1 MNEVINKIIYFD
13 RETIRN
19 ILQEQNKGTKVTL
32 LGTASSMKGE
42 AEIGAEAK
50 IGLGIPFLKRFSF
63 LFTGKIRAEY
73 IVKRDKET
81 TITSTDIS
89 MFESIKGEFKK
100 FSKKKIGD
108 IENSSTFFSVA
119 SNYTR
124 VIKGGVE
131 GVEVKEFKSVIDG
144 YNGYDIYKIDDVN
157 YVRFNNSAFVSNY
170 KRNDLLVTIM
180 DLFCIRVGNFSKNEF
195 NYLEQINRMSKMY
208 IGPNPNQTLADV
220 YPPKEQKKDDPQKVE
235 DFEENV
241 ILFDVV
247 YACVTSEVKNEAI

>member
-1 MNEVINKIIYFD
+1 MAEVINKIIYFD

-19 ILQEQNKGTKVTL
+19 ILQEQNKGSKVTS

-50 IGLGIPFLKRFSF
+50 IGLGIPLIKRFSF

-73 IVKRDKET
+73 IIKRDKET

-89 MFESIKGEFKK
+89 MFESIKDKFEN
-100 FSKKKIGD
+100 FSKIKVSD

-119 SNYTR
+119 SNYSR

-144 YNGYDIYKIDDVN
+144 YNGYDIYKIDDN
-157 YVRFNNSAFVSNY
+157 TYVRFNNSAFVSNY
-170 KRNDLLVTIM
+170 KRNDLLTTIM
-180 DLFCIRVGNFSKNEF
+180 DLFCIKVGDFNRNEF
-195 NYLEQINRMSKMY
+195 NYIEQIERMSKLY
-208 IGPNPNQTLADV
+208 TGPNPNQLLAEI
-220 YPPKEQKKDDPQKVE
+220 YPPKEHKRNTTNSKAEISEDKVT
-235 DFEENV
+235 
-241 ILFDVV
+241 LFDVV
-247 YACVTSEVKNEAI
+247 YACVSSEAQE